1 MAITIK
7 TAAQIAA
14 MRRAGRLVARTLAE
28 VTAAVRP
35 GVTTKQ
41 LDTLAE
47 RIIRSAG
54 GIPSFKGYNGFPG
67 SVCASV
73 NEEIVHGIPGTRA
86 LREGDILSLD
96 IGAIVDGWHGDSAV
110 TVPVGRV
117 TPEAE
122 RLMAAGRQALAEG
135 LAAARANGR
144 LSDIG
149 AAIEACAQRH
159 GFGVVREYVGHGI
172 GRRMHEE
179 PQVFN
184 YGPAGQGP
192 VLRPGMT
199 LAVEPMLNA
208 GGEATAV
215 LDDKWTVVTADG
227 SLSVHFEH
235 TIVITDD
242 GPEIL
247 TRGDDQA
254 TGARLVPAR
263 VSSTT

>member
-7 TAAQIAA
+7 TAAQIEA

-28 VTAAVRP
+28 VCAAVRP
-35 GVTTKQ
+35 GVTTGE
-41 LDTLAE
+41 LDALAE

-54 GIPSFKGYNGFPG
+54 GIPSFKGYPRGSDHPFPA
-67 SVCASV
+67 SVCTSV
-73 NEEIVHGIPGTRA
+73 NNEIVHGIPGRRV
-86 LREGDILSLD
+86 LVEGDIISLD
-96 IGAIVDGWHGDSAV
+96 IGAIVDGWHGDSAI
-110 TVPVGRV
+110 TVPVGKV
-117 TPEAE
+117 APEAE
-122 RLMAAGRQALAEG
+122 RLLQAGREALAAG

-149 AAIEACAQRH
+149 AAIEATAERY

-208 GGEATAV
+208 GGPGTKV

-235 TIVITDD
+235 TIAISANGAAD
-242 GPEIL
+242 IL
-247 TRGDDQA
+247 TLPER
-254 TGARLVPAR
+254 
-263 VSSTT
+263 

>member
-1 MAITIK
+1 MAITFK
-7 TAAQIAA
+7 TTAQIEA

-35 GVTTKQ
+35 GVTTAE
-41 LDTLAE
+41 LDALAE
-47 RIIRSAG
+47 RMIRKAHG
-54 GIPSFKGYNGFPG
+54 VPSFKGYNGFPG

-73 NEEIVHGIPGTRA
+73 NSEIVHGIPGRRVLHA
-86 LREGDILSLD
+86 GDILSLD

-110 TVPVGRV
+110 TVPVGAV
-117 TPEAE
+117 SPEAE
-122 RLMAAGRQALAEG
+122 RLMQAGREALAAGLAV
-135 LAAARANGR
+135 ARADAR

-159 GFGVVREYVGHGI
+159 GYGVVREYVGHGI

-184 YGPAGQGP
+184 YGPGGQGP

-208 GGEATAV
+208 GGDGTRV

-235 TIVITDD
+235 TIAITTGEPD
-242 GPEIL
+242 IL
-247 TRGDDQA
+247 TV
-254 TGARLVPAR
+254 L
-263 VSSTT
+263 

>member
-1 MAITIK
+1 MCT
-7 TAAQIAA
+7 
-14 MRRAGRLVARTLAE
+14 
-28 VTAAVRP
+28 
-35 GVTTKQ
+35 
-41 LDTLAE
+41 
-47 RIIRSAG
+47 
-54 GIPSFKGYNGFPG
+54 
-67 SVCASV
+67 SV
-73 NEEIVHGIPGTRA
+73 NEEIVHGIPGRRV
-86 LREGDILSLD
+86 LVEGDIISLD

-110 TVPVGRV
+110 TVPVGKV
-117 TPEAE
+117 APEAE
-122 RLMAAGRQALAEG
+122 RLLQAGREALAAG

-149 AAIEACAQRH
+149 AAIEATAERY

-208 GGEATAV
+208 GGPGTKV
-215 LDDKWTVVTADG
+215 LDDQWTVVTADG

-235 TIVITDD
+235 TIAISANGAAD
-242 GPEIL
+242 IL
-247 TRGDDQA
+247 TLPER
-254 TGARLVPAR
+254 
-263 VSSTT
+263 

>member
-7 TAAQIAA
+7 TRAQIEA
-14 MRRAGRLVARTLAE
+14 MRRSGRLVARTLAE
-28 VTAAVRP
+28 VSAAVKP
-35 GVTTKQ
+35 GVTTAE
-41 LDTLAE
+41 LDALAE
-47 RIIRSAG
+47 RLIRKG
-54 GIPSFKGYNGFPG
+54 GGVPSFKGYNGFPA

-73 NEEIVHGIPGTRA
+73 NSQIVHGIPGPRR
-86 LREGDILSLD
+86 LVEGDIISLD

-110 TVPVGRV
+110 TVPVGAV
-117 TPEAE
+117 SAEAT
-122 RLMAAGRQALAEG
+122 RLMQAGREALAAGV
-135 LAAARANGR
+135 AAANGNGR

-149 AAIEACAQRH
+149 AAIEACAKVY

-208 GGEATAV
+208 GGEGTQV

-235 TIVITDD
+235 TIAITPNGAD
-242 GPEIL
+242 IL
-247 TRGDDQA
+247 T
-254 TGARLVPAR
+254 LL
-263 VSSTT
+263 